1 MQLKTGMRLKS
12 TVCNA
17 EVMVISAPDEEAELA
32 CGGAPMSDSGDG
44 GGGAIDPAHQGG
56 VQMGKRYVDG
66 EGTIEVLCI
75 KPGEGSLALNGTAL
89 VEKEAK
95 KIPKTD

>member
-12 TVCNA
+12 TVCDA
-17 EVMVISAPDEEAELA
+17 EVMVISAPGADVVLS
-32 CGGAPMSDSGDG
+32 CGGAPMSDSGTKS
-44 GGGAIDPAHQGG
+44 GAIDPAHQGG

-66 EGTIEVLCI
+66 DGTVEVLCI
-75 KPGEGSLALNGTAL
+75 KPGAGSLALDGTPLA
-89 VEKEAK
+89 EKSAK